1 MEQQNVVFPHT
12 GILFVNYKNKIMTHE
27 MTYTIYF
34 KNMMLRAEAGAGG
47 GRGGEAR
54 DKRLHSL

>member
-12 GILFVNYKNKIMTHE
+12 GILFVNYRNKITIHE

-34 KNMMLRAEAGAGG
+34 KNMMLRAGARG